1 MLYFQTFLFSGELS
15 VLPYNVLFEGG
26 SDETIRKKLLE
37 GTSLHTILRL
47 PTGIFF
53 KQDVKA
59 NVLFFDNKPSAKTA
73 WTKDIWFYDFRTNIH
88 FTLKNNPL
96 KYEDIQ
102 DFMECYHP
110 ANISKRKE
118 TYNAETNPEGRWRK
132 FSLEEVIARDKTS
145 LDITW
150 IKDKSLTE
158 LDNLPDPDVL
168 AEEIIENL
176 EAGIESFKEIQLA
189 VGVK

>member
-1 MLYFQTFLFSGELS
+1 
-15 VLPYNVLFEGG
+15 
-26 SDETIRKKLLE
+26 
-37 GTSLHTILRL
+37 
-47 PTGIFF
+47 
-53 KQDVKA
+53 
-59 NVLFFDNKPSAKTA
+59 
-73 WTKDIWFYDFRTNIH
+73 
-88 FTLKNNPL
+88 
-96 KYEDIQ
+96 
-102 DFMECYHP
+102 MESYHP
-110 ANISKRKE
+110 ANISKRME

-150 IKDKSLTE
+150 IKDKSLTD

-176 EAGIESFKEIQLA
+176 ESGIESFKEIQLA